1 MPDAA
6 SAVSALDRHGGADV
20 ETPAV
25 SQPSGAALGAVTPR
39 RIVVHDYAGHPFQVQ
54 LSRKLASR
62 GHEVHHL
69 YFAADKTPRGA
80 LQKTAA
86 DPASFHVV
94 PVDIKGE
101 FKKYNLVA
109 RVRQEAEYGRA
120 AAEVINRLAPDVL
133 INANVPVEALRV
145 IRQRC
150 RTDGRQFVVWLQDIL
165 SVGVSKLAKEKLPVV
180 GGLVGHYFLRTEQKT
195 LRAADHIVCITP
207 DFLSV
212 LDGWRID
219 TGKCSV
225 IENWAPI
232 EEIQPFSG
240 PSSWRSEHGLSGKRI
255 VLYSGTLGLKH
266 NPGLLVDAAKALAAD
281 PRFVDVAL
289 VVVAEGMGANLL
301 KAEKDK
307 LGLANLRLMGFQP
320 YEKLSEILSQAEVLL
335 AVIEKDAGIFSVPSK
350 VLSYMCAGRPVL
362 LSTPVDN
369 LATKTVA
376 RADAGRSV
384 PPDDPQA
391 FTAELLDLLGD
402 PTATAALGRN
412 ARAYAERTFD
422 IETIADRFEAIWR

>member
-1 MPDAA
+1 M
-6 SAVSALDRHGGADV
+6 SK
-20 ETPAV
+20 
-25 SQPSGAALGAVTPR
+25 PR
-39 RIVVHDYAGHPFQVQ
+39 KIVVHDYAGHPFQVQ

-69 YFAADKTPRGA
+69 YFSADKTPRGA
-80 LQKTAA
+80 LQKTPS
-86 DPASFHVV
+86 DPATFHVV

-109 RVRQEAEYGRA
+109 RVRQEGEYGRA

-150 RTDGRQFVVWLQDIL
+150 RTGGRSFVIWLQDIL

-180 GGLVGHYFLRTEQKT
+180 GGLVGQYFLRTEKKT
-195 LRAADHIVCITP
+195 LNAADHIVCITP

-212 LDGWRID
+212 LQDWKVD

-232 EEIQPFSG
+232 EEIHPFKG
-240 PSSWRSEHGLSGKRI
+240 ESSWRAEHGLVGKRI

-266 NPGLLVDAAKALAAD
+266 NPGLLVAAAKALASD
-281 PRFVDVAL
+281 HRFDDVVL

-307 LGLANLRLMGFQP
+307 HGLANLRLMGFQP

-362 LSTPVDN
+362 LSTPTDN
-369 LATKTVA
+369 LATKTVE
-376 RADAGRSV
+376 RAKAGTSV
-384 PPDDPQA
+384 PPDDAEA
-391 FTAELLDLLGD
+391 FTRALLELLAD
-402 PTATAALGRN
+402 PTGTAELGRN

-422 IETIADRFEAIWR
+422 IETIADRFETIWS